1 MYREVWRTDWAGRE
15 GMCQDG
21 DILHHWQRLP
31 WERWIIQHH
40 FNYVLSWNENSQDL
54 MLLFYK
60 TSDSWFDWYLC
71 FRMKQRYWSQQRKNR
86 MSKKTDKNWISS
98 ECDGVGRKKMTWSQ
112 SPHHLSKNSNN
123 FVRVNVQ
130 NSSWRPPGPPGK
142 RKTGSGN
149 RIWRVLMTSV
159 FCWQVL
165 ASLPNSVVCES
176 SETGRFQSLERWQQR
191 VWVYVM

>member
-1 MYREVWRTDWAGRE
+1 MVREVE
-15 GMCQDG
+15 GGVTVRCQDG

-31 WERWIIQHH
+31 WERWIIRHH
-40 FNYVLSWNENSQDL
+40 FNYVLSGNENSQDL
-54 MLLFYK
+54 MLLSYCSTK
-60 TSDSWFDWYLC
+60 HQILDLIDICVSGWNKDTEVSKEQTECWK
-71 FRMKQRYWSQQRKNR
+71 KQRKIELWSK
-86 MSKKTDKNWISS
+86 
-98 ECDGVGRKKMTWSQ
+98 CDDVVRKKMTWSQ
-112 SPHHLSKNSNN
+112 STHKLTQNSNN

-159 FCWQVL
+159 LCWQLL

-176 SETGRFQSLERWQQR
+176 SETGRFQSLE
-191 VWVYVM
+191 